1 MKRREMLLA
10 SGGAVLAAATG
21 QAFAAEPAHEH
32 GHQHIKTAN
41 KNVDLVK
48 SANDCVLTAEPC
60 LASCLEVLGAGDKT
74 MRECAESII
83 ELSAVCAALMKTAAT
98 GTKHLKQM
106 AMVAKQVCLSCEEQC
121 LKHKEYQQCLDCA
134 NACKKCAEVCDK
146 YIGA

>member
-10 SGGAVLAAATG
+10 SGGAVLAATVG
-21 QAFAAEPAHEH
+21 QAFASENANEH
-32 GHQHIKTAN
+32 QHQHIKSQS

-48 SANDCVLTAEPC
+48 AANDCVLAVEPC
-60 LASCLEVLGAGDKT
+60 LASCIEVLGTGDKT

-83 ELSAVCAALMKTAAT
+83 ELGAVCTALMKSAAI
-98 GTKHLKQM
+98 GAKHLKQI
-106 AMVAKQVCLSCEEQC
+106 AAVAKQVCLSCEEQC

-146 YIGA
+146 YTA